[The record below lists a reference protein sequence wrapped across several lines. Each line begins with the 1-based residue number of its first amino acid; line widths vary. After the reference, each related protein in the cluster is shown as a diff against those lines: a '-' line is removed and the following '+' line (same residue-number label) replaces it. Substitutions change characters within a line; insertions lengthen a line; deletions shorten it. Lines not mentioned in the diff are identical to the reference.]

1 MLQRYVVVGRRRWY
15 SSSQQQLRI
24 LFFGSDNFSTAHA
37 SSLLREKHRCG
48 ISALEVATN
57 ESKYSGRGMRHVKD
71 TPLKQWS
78 LSQGVKVHTLPE
90 DNRNWTVPLCESEQ
104 LPFNLILVVSF
115 GRLLPSHVL
124 SAVNYSFNL
133 HPSALPRHRGS
144 MPLQSAILSG
154 DPSVRCSIQ
163 TLHPSKFDRGKIVR
177 QSQQIAVL
185 KDDTIDGLIE
195 RVTPYSTQFL
205 VGFIE
210 HRQFEPIHHTSN
222 SEKMDDD
229 VLLTIKAVQ
238 ATRVDW
244 EKWTASEVSA
254 WIRAF
259 HKLKATSRALT
270 TQRDDEVVLSGIV
283 PTENITNAASAPG
296 SFYPIRI
303 LQRDGTETEVMAI
316 VAKHG
321 TVVAVTHITVA
332 SKRKVRA
339 YEWAKTRRHSHV
351 FV

>member
-1 MLQRYVVVGRRRWY
+1 MVIGKRRWY
-15 SSSQQQLRI
+15 SGSREQLRI

-37 SSLLREKHRCG
+37 KALMREKRCG

-57 ESKYSGRGMRHVKD
+57 ESKYSGRGMRRLKD

-78 LSQGVKVHTLPE
+78 LSQGIKVHTVPE
-90 DNRNWTVPLCESEQ
+90 DDKNWTIPLSESER

-124 SAVNYSFNL
+124 GAVNYSFNL

-154 DPSVRCSIQ
+154 DSWVRCSIQ
-163 TLHPSKFDRGKIVR
+163 TLHPSKFDRGNIVR
-177 QSQQIAVL
+177 QSQRIAVL
-185 KDDTIDGLIE
+185 KDDTIDSLIE
-195 RVTPYSTQFL
+195 RVTPCSTQFL
-205 VGFIE
+205 LDFIE
-210 HRQFEPIHHTSN
+210 HRQFEPISHPSGT
-222 SEKMDDD
+222 EKIDDD
-229 VLLTIKAVQ
+229 ILLTKKSVQ

-244 EKWTASEVSA
+244 QKWTASEVSA

-259 HKLKATSRALT
+259 RKLKATSRALK
-270 TQRDDEVVLSGIV
+270 TQREDEVVLSGIV
-283 PTENITNAASAPG
+283 PTDDITHAASAPG
-296 SFYPIRI
+296 SFYPARVT
-303 LQRDGTETEVMAI
+303 QRDGTEIDVMAI

-321 TVVAVTHITVA
+321 SVVAVTHITVA

-339 YEWAKTRRHSHV
+339 SEWAKTRRHSHV